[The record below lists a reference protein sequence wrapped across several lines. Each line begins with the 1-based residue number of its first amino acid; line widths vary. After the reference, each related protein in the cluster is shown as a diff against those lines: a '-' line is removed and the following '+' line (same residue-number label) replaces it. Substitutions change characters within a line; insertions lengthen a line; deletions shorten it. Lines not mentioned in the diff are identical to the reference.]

1 MTIKWVA
8 GKKIEYST
16 GDTLP
21 TTNVEEGTEA
31 KNITTGLES
40 TFISGVWTTDPGGAA
55 DLDDLTSV
63 DLTTDTPDNNDVLTF
78 TTTGNKWVPAPP
90 PGAGGG
96 EANTVTNIGGG
107 IELAKSKVGI
117 DIPLRTLIEGSG
129 IDLTQNTNDVTV
141 AVAGIED
148 SNISTHTSTKISITA
163 KGQLPSTIAYEDELN
178 IFSSQQ
184 IFAANQF
191 DPILI
196 RRQVNT
202 VGTTAGIHFQLTDS
216 LGNNQYYARIDTRIG
231 TNTDG
236 NETGFLDFW
245 TMKNGTLGQYMVL
258 DGNQLSLGLSGA
270 RAVLDTTGISG
281 SSKTFTFPNTSGQ
294 IATADSTT
302 TFTNKTYSGGN
313 MDGTFTLPSAA
324 TTGITFQKPSSGAS
338 GAEKFATFSIVGAST
353 DELTLE
359 NGTGTQDQFVPTWIF
374 TQSSD
379 AGKSTG
385 GILARCDVARDT
397 GSIPLFRID
406 GRQSSAAIS
415 TRPILGITTFAQT
428 DKFLFYKDRLDM
440 VGSFFHM
447 NEISTPS
454 TPPTGKVAL
463 WVDSTSGMLSQ
474 IDDAGVVTTFGSGGG
489 GVSLS
494 GTNTWTGVNTFDLR
508 TQLKS
513 LAATPTDPASG
524 YTEIYG
530 KVKDGNN
537 DGIFAKYKIGGAV
550 TEVELGV
557 ADDVLSITELSDVT
571 TTSPADKHV
580 LIHNGTQFVNRLL
593 LATDLPSSVPLLSSA
608 NVFTAIQKINVDN
621 GQQMT
626 FYRPVNTG
634 GFGAGFYYN
643 FNTSTSAEATYGFEY
658 VSIESNTNGS
668 HRGDFNIQLAV
679 AGSLGIRFRAFTS
692 GDGGIIAGN
701 NQRILISETGLSAQ
715 RTITFPN
722 SDQTLLGRTD
732 TATVTNKT
740 IQGLKT
746 NVNAKTATYTAA
758 LTDDYIPCAPAANMT
773 INLPAA
779 STATGK
785 RFKIQKTD
793 NSAFTVTIDGASSE
807 TINGALTY
815 VLNTQYQ
822 VVELE
827 CDGAAWF
834 TTGYSI
840 SREGTAQGNG
850 NATTYNIPHGLGVTP
865 SYYHAICTAPSG
877 ISAYTQSVDSTN
889 ITVVFSS
896 ATPAGTNNVKFSWR
910 AVI

>member
-1 MTIKWVA
+1 MANYKL
-8 GKKIEYST
+8 Y
-16 GDTLP
+16 
-21 TTNVEEGTEA
+21 
-31 KNITTGLES
+31 ITTYIGHSVNDTIPSAVNKLNYIRIDINTGS
-40 TFISGVWTTDPGGAA
+40 MFISDGTNWLAVGGSSNLDALTD
-55 DLDDLTSV
+55 V
-63 DLTTDTPDNNDVLTF
+63 DLTTNAPDNNDVLTF

-107 IELAKSKVGI
+107 IELAKAKVGI
-117 DIPLRTLIEGSG
+117 DIPLRTFIEGSG

-141 AVAGIED
+141 AVAGIGD

-163 KGQLPSTIAYEDELN
+163 KGQLPSAIAYEDEAN
-178 IFSSQQ
+178 IFTSNQKIQNANANQLTLYRTTGSDVGIYFNEVNDTPAEVNYAAVLGSVVASTPGSESSQIKLQ
-184 IFAANQF
+184 
-191 DPILI
+191 
-196 RRQVNT
+196 T
-202 VGTTAGIHFQLTDS
+202 
-216 LGNNQYYARIDTRIG
+216 
-231 TNTDG
+231 
-236 NETGFLDFW
+236 
-245 TMKNGTLGQYMVL
+245 KNAGTLATRFAVNHVGNVFIGSNQRLVL
-258 DGNQLSLGLSGA
+258 SESGLTSQK
-270 RAVLDTTGISG
+270 S
-281 SSKTFTFPNTSGQ
+281 FTFPDSAGQ
-294 IATADSTT
+294 VATADSTT

-324 TTGITFQKPSSGAS
+324 TTGITLSKTAAS
-338 GAEKFATFSIVGAST
+338 GAEKFITISVSDASST
-353 DELTLE
+353 DELTIE
-359 NGTGTQDQFVPTWIF
+359 NLTGTAARFIPGFVF
-374 TQSSD
+374 THSSD
-379 AGKSTG
+379 NNIAGG
-385 GILARCDVARDT
+385 FIGRCDSGQDSGT
-397 GSIPLFRID
+397 NPLFRID
-406 GRQSSAAIS
+406 GRQLSAVLS
-415 TRPILGITTFAQT
+415 TRPIFGITTFGQA

-447 NEISTPS
+447 DEIAAPS

-489 GVSLS
+489 VSLS
-494 GTNTWTGVNTFDLR
+494 GTNTWTGVNTFDLK

-513 LAATPTDPASG
+513 LASTPTDPATG

-530 KVKDGNN
+530 KTKDVNN
-537 DGIFAKYKIGGAV
+537 EGIFAKYKIGGAV

-643 FNTSTSAEATYGFEY
+643 FNTSTSAEATYGFQY
-658 VSIESNTNGS
+658 VGIEDNTNGS
-668 HRGDFNIQLAV
+668 HRGDFYIQLAI

-815 VLNTQYQ
+815 VLNAQYQ

-827 CDGAAWF
+827 CDGAAWY
-834 TTGYSI
+834 TTGYSLERRGK
-840 SREGTAQGNG
+840 STASGNG
-850 NATTYNIPHGLGVTP
+850 SATTFNLPHGLGANPHSVVVSCRT
-865 SYYHAICTAPSG
+865 HTIAT
-877 ISAYTQSVDSTN
+877 YTTDATN
-889 ITVVFSS
+889 IAVTLTS
-896 ATPAGTNNVKFSWR
+896 APANATDNVIFDWS
-910 AVI
+910 AVS